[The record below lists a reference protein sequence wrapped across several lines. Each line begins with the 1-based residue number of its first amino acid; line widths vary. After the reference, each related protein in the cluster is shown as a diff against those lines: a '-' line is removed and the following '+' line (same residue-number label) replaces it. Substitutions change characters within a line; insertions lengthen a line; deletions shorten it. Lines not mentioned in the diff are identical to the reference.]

1 MESRKMGA
9 VENESWQAG
18 EGVSLK
24 RQSQIGT
31 GFTSAA
37 MADPHHHRSLS
48 HLSDSFT
55 VMRLKKNHA
64 EILRKLVPACRLPDR

>member
-1 MESRKMGA
+1 MGA

-37 MADPHHHRSLS
+37 MAQPEFTRSPSSSVALS
-48 HLSDSFT
+48 SLRQFYCD
-55 VMRLKKNHA
+55 
-64 EILRKLVPACRLPDR
+64 EIEEKSCRNSQEASACMQTA